1 MANARTGEGTQS
13 RDPRRGGEEAQARG
27 RQGLQ
32 AGQARRPAAALAHGI
47 VVQALVDPGRFPP
60 DRQRALVDQLIDRL
74 RGDEPD
80 KLDA

>member
-1 MANARTGEGTQS
+1 VDGKVS
-13 RDPRRGGEEAQARG
+13 RPVRLDD
-27 RQGLQ
+27 
-32 AGQARRPAAALAHGI
+32 PAAALAHGI